1 MMVEFDVPAVPVT
14 RLPFTLTET
23 SILAVIPARYHST
36 RFPGKALVDI
46 AGRPLI
52 EHVYRRASAATS
64 IDALVV
70 ATDDER
76 IARTVE
82 GFGGVACMTSPE
94 HVSGTDRLAEI
105 AAAVPCGLFVNVQ
118 GDEPLLDPSLID
130 AAVEPLRTNPGIVM
144 ATAARPLT
152 SDAEMSNPNM
162 VKVVRDHDGFALY
175 FSRASIP
182 HGRDALSTGIAR
194 VHIGL
199 YVYRR
204 DTLLRLASLMPG
216 PLEQAEAL
224 EQLRALEHGIRIN
237 VVDTAYESCE
247 VNTPEDVE
255 RVKELLAGGRHGTHA
270 VNKLRAS

>member
-1 MMVEFDVPAVPVT
+1 MMVEFAVPAVPVT

-52 EHVYRRASAATS
+52 ERVYRRASAAKS
-64 IDALVV
+64 IDALLV

-76 IARTVE
+76 IARAVDA
-82 GFGGVACMTSPE
+82 FGGVACMTSSS

-118 GDEPLLDPSLID
+118 GDEPLLDPAVID
-130 AAVEPLRTNPGIVM
+130 AAVEPLRTNPAIAM
-144 ATAARPLT
+144 ATAARCLT

-175 FSRASIP
+175 FSRAAIP
-182 HGRDALSTGIAR
+182 HGRAAQSASVAR

-204 DTLLRLASLMPG
+204 DTLL
-216 PLEQAEAL
+216 
-224 EQLRALEHGIRIN
+224 
-237 VVDTAYESCE
+237 
-247 VNTPEDVE
+247 
-255 RVKELLAGGRHGTHA
+255 
-270 VNKLRAS
+270 